1 MKIGLFYF
9 DGFAEFEIVLCCM
22 YLKEQQIISL
32 ALEKKEVISL
42 EKQRYLV
49 DKLISEVDA
58 DDLDLVIIPGGDS
71 TKLFENEELQKYF
84 EEVSRKSKIAAI
96 CGGSELLASLGLL
109 KGKKC
114 TGDTS
119 GITSKSSSYKYY
131 VDSILLDEHVVQDE
145 NILTGQGQAFIEF
158 AAELGMFMGIVKSKQ
173 EVEQDIKWFMNIR
186 NGRVEE
192 E

>member
-9 DGFAEFEIVLCCM
+9 DGFAEFEIALCCM
-22 YLKEQQIISL
+22 YLKEHQILSI
-32 ALEKKEVISL
+32 ALEDKVVISM
-42 EKQRYLV
+42 EKQKYLV
-49 DKLISEVDA
+49 DKLISEADS
-58 DDLDLVIIPGGDS
+58 DDLDLLIIPGGDS

-84 EEVSRKSKIAAI
+84 EMVSRKSKIAAI

-114 TGDTS
+114 TGDTC
-119 GITSKSSSYKYY
+119 GINSKSSSYKYY
-131 VDSILLDEHVVQDE
+131 LDSTVIDEYVVEDE

-158 AAELGMFMGIVKSKQ
+158 AAELGLFMGIVKSKE

-186 NGRVEE
+186 K
-192 E
+192 